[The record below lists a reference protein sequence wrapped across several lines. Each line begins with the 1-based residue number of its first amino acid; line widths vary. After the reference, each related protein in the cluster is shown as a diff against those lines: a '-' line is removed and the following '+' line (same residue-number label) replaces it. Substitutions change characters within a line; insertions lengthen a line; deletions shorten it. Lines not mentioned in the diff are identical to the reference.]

1 MAKTEDIKFQELG
14 VIKELI
20 KLLNIEIGN
29 EAKNKEEFDG
39 DVGFIAIYQIKNNGN
54 KAGKQTN
61 K

>member
-1 MAKTEDIKFQELG
+1 
-14 VIKELI
+14 LI

-54 KAGKQTN
+54 KAGK
-61 K
+61 